1 MRRDCLK
8 ALPAPYRLPGDERN
22 PLICGSRSGGQ
33 EYYLEGAALMASWRN
48 SIAFRYFLVSLIAAV
63 VPMIVIGALYDRYSS
78 GLVDTLTGER
88 LERRLTAIAGRLTGF
103 LNSRFYQLETLSG
116 YPALASMVSPT
127 GFESVD
133 AGLMAVVQ
141 FEADQ
146 PDLYG
151 ILLFSNDGDLVRAIP
166 GRAAAGPPYWGGGS
180 FSLDGLDRITVP
192 GGEVLGPIP
201 PRSGRPAS
209 FLLIRPM
216 YDKFNRSEPTGAIA
230 LHVRLA
236 SLTELMGAEDEVG
249 LFRPLLVTASGAL
262 YSSVGIP
269 EPTPLKLIRGAEI
282 LPGWSPAVAIDWK
295 DLAAPLERV
304 RYDLMIAIAVVVAVQ
319 IWLFLGLLRRVSGRI
334 AMLITGA
341 DAVASGDL
349 CWRIACEGDDE
360 ISTLARAFNGMAER
374 LQQVVRSTVETEKM
388 AVLGQFA
395 TGVAHE
401 VRNPLAAMKTSVQAL
416 LAHERDEQRRA
427 ILEGMDEEVDQL
439 DETLDDLLTY
449 ARPREPK
456 IESVCAHD
464 VFRRVTAMV
473 EKNALVAGITIR
485 CIDEQSVIVRADAG
499 HIQQTLMNLVLNA
512 LQAMPQ
518 GGQILLKATHG
529 NGLAAIEV
537 SDTGVGMEPGV
548 LNKITDPFFTTRPGG
563 TGLGLAISRQLVEA
577 NLGELRFASKPGKG
591 TTATIRLPAA
601 EGGR

>member
-1 MRRDCLK
+1 MV
-8 ALPAPYRLPGDERN
+8 
-22 PLICGSRSGGQ
+22 
-33 EYYLEGAALMASWRN
+33 SWRN
-48 SIAFRYFLVSLIAAV
+48 SIAIRYFLVSLIAAV
-63 VPMIVIGALYDRYSS
+63 VPVIVISALYDRYSS

-103 LNSRFYQLETLSG
+103 LDNRFYQLETLSG
-116 YPALASMVSPT
+116 YPALASMASP
-127 GFESVD
+127 GGSEPVD

-151 ILLFSNDGDLVRAIP
+151 ILLFSNGGELVRAYP
-166 GRAAAGPPYWGGGS
+166 GRAAAGPPYWGGGP
-180 FSLDGLDRITVP
+180 FSLAGLDRITVP

-209 FLLIRPM
+209 FLLMRPL
-216 YDKFNRSEPTGAIA
+216 YDKFNRTESTGAIA

-236 SLTELMGAEDEVG
+236 SLTELMGAEDEAG
-249 LFRPLLVTASGAL
+249 LFRPLLVTVGGAA

-269 EPTPLKLIRGAEI
+269 ERAPEKLIRGAEI
-282 LPGWSPAVAIDWK
+282 LPGWAPAVAVDWE

-304 RYDLMIAIAVVVAVQ
+304 RYNLMIAIAVVVAVL
-319 IWLFLGLLRRVSGRI
+319 IWLFLGLLHKVTGRI
-334 AMLITGA
+334 AVLVKGA
-341 DAVASGDL
+341 NAVAAGNL
-349 CWRIACEGDDE
+349 AWRISSTGDDE
-360 ISTLARAFNGMAER
+360 ISALARAFNGMAAR
-374 LQQVVRSTVETEKM
+374 LQNVVRSAVETEKM

-456 IESVCAHD
+456 IESVPTHD
-464 VFRRVTAMV
+464 IFRRVTAMV
-473 EKNALVAGITIR
+473 EKNARDAGVTIR
-485 CIDEQSVIVRADAG
+485 YADEESVLVRADAG
-499 HIQQTLMNLVLNA
+499 HLQQTLMNLVLNA
-512 LQAMPQ
+512 FQAMPE
-518 GGQILLKATHG
+518 GGRVSLKATQG
-529 NGLAAIEV
+529 TGLATIEV
-537 SDTGVGMEPGV
+537 SDTGAGMAPNV
-548 LNKITDPFFTTRPGG
+548 LAKITDPFFTTRPGG
-563 TGLGLAISRQLVEA
+563 TGLGLAISRQLVEM
-577 NLGELRFASKPGKG
+577 NRGELGFTSTPGKG
-591 TTATIRLPAA
+591 TTAIVRLPAA
-601 EGGR
+601 AGAR

>member
-1 MRRDCLK
+1 MVSL
-8 ALPAPYRLPGDERN
+8 
-22 PLICGSRSGGQ
+22 
-33 EYYLEGAALMASWRN
+33 ASWRK
-48 SIAFRYFLVSLIAAV
+48 SIALRYFLVSLIAAV
-63 VPMIVIGALYDRYSS
+63 TPVIVIGVLYDRYSS

-103 LNSRFYQLETLSG
+103 LDNRFYQLETLSG
-116 YPALASMVSPT
+116 YPALASMVSST
-127 GFESVD
+127 GSEPVD

-166 GRAAAGPPYWGGGS
+166 GRAAAGPPYWGGGP
-180 FSLDGLDRITVP
+180 FSLAGLDRVDVP
-192 GGEVLGPIP
+192 GGEVLGPLP

-209 FLLIRPM
+209 FLLMRPL
-216 YDKFNRSEPTGAIA
+216 YAKFNRSEPAGAIA

-236 SLTELMGAEDEVG
+236 SLTELMGAEDEAG
-249 LFRPLLVTASGAL
+249 LFRPLLVTVGGTV
-262 YSSVGIP
+262 YSSVGVP
-269 EPTPLKLIRGAEI
+269 ESTPEKLIRGSEI
-282 LPGWSPAVAIDWK
+282 LPGWSPAVAVDWE

-304 RYDLMIAIAVVVAVQ
+304 RYGLMITIAIVVGVL
-319 IWLFLGLLRRVSGRI
+319 IWLFLGLLRKVTGRI
-334 AMLITGA
+334 AMLVKGA
-341 DAVASGDL
+341 DAVAAGDL
-349 CWRIACEGDDE
+349 SWRIACEGDDE
-360 ISTLARAFNGMAER
+360 ISTLARAFNSMAER

-416 LAHERDEQRRA
+416 LAHERDGERRA
-427 ILEGMDEEVDQL
+427 ILEGMDEEVDRL

-456 IESVCAHD
+456 IESVSAHD
-464 VFRRVTAMV
+464 IFRRVTAMV
-473 EKNALVAGITIR
+473 EKNALDTGVTIR
-485 CIDEQSVIVRADAG
+485 CVDEQSVIIRADAG
-499 HIQQTLMNLVLNA
+499 HLQQTLMNLILNA
-512 LQAMPQ
+512 LQAMPE
-518 GGQILLKATHG
+518 GGQISLKATHG

-563 TGLGLAISRQLVEA
+563 TGLGLAISRQLVEL
-577 NLGELRFASKPGKG
+577 NLGELRFSSESGKG

-601 EGGR
+601 QGDR